1 MRWTWLVVAIAALV
15 PVPGGTAENEG
26 WIVLF
31 NGRDLDGWKVG
42 ANPDSFKVEDGMIV
56 AHGPVAHL
64 FYDGPVKNHEFTDFH
79 FKADVMTA
87 PGSNSG
93 LYFHTKYQEANWPR
107 TGYEIQVNVSHGDPK
122 KTGGLYGIRDV
133 ADPGVRDGQ
142 WYTQEIIVQGKR
154 IISKVN
160 GKTLVDYTEPEGRT
174 GGRKLGSGTF
184 AIQAH
189 DPKSKVCFKNVLVK
203 PLD

>member
-1 MRWTWLVVAIAALV
+1 MKRTFLVAIVTLAPMLGRA
-15 PVPGGTAENEG
+15 AENDG
-26 WIVLF
+26 GIPLF
-31 NGRDLDGWKVG
+31 HGRDLDGWKVG
-42 ANPDSFKVEDGMIV
+42 ANPDSFTVEDGMIV

-79 FKADVMTA
+79 FKADVMTT

-93 LYFHTKYQEANWPR
+93 LYFHTKYQEANWPNI
-107 TGYEIQVNVSHGDPK
+107 GYEIQVNVSHGDPK

-133 ADPGVRDGQ
+133 ADPGVRDGE

-160 GKTLVDYTEPEGRT
+160 GKTMVDYTEPEGRT
-174 GGRKLGSGTF
+174 GTRKLGSGTF

-189 DPKSKVCFKNVLVK
+189 DPKSKVYFKNILVE